1 MPVELPTPTC
11 LPVAL
16 PLQSSHVT
24 PISSRVSMLCD
35 GDRVIYF
42 PHTDPVRS
50 HATNPSRLFLQ
61 PNHLN
66 PMKRRNEV

>member
-1 MPVELPTPTC
+1 MLTVELPTPTC

-50 HATNPSRLFLQ
+50 HATNPKPPLSAAKPSK
-61 PNHLN
+61 PN
-66 PMKRRNEV
+66 ETA